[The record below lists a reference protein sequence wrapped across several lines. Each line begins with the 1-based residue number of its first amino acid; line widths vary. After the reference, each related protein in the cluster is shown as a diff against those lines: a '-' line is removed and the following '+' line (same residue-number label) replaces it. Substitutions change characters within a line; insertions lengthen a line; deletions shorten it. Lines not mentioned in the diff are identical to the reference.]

1 MLGTALV
8 SIRGCLN
15 QLGDVYK
22 HFAANETKM
31 YLQILLLVAG
41 LATGVIANLLTVQAK
56 TQELDPD
63 SIGSTERYYKTWV
76 KPVYVWCAHY
86 ALIILFNCSVM
97 YTLYEAGCEVKGQ
110 TE

>member
-22 HFAANETKM
+22 QFAANETKM

-56 TQELDPD
+56 T
-63 SIGSTERYYKTWV
+63 
-76 KPVYVWCAHY
+76 
-86 ALIILFNCSVM
+86 
-97 YTLYEAGCEVKGQ
+97 
-110 TE
+110 